1 MALTITSENLQGLL
15 DSGKPLVIDFWAEWC
30 GPCRMVAPI
39 IDELAGEYEG
49 RVTIGKCDVDSN
61 DFVHQERADRRH
73 ADRRGSEKRIRGENR
88 KTSVNSYSVFMAIGG
103 RLSLSFVLCDLLY
116 AERIFSVVFLSR
128 TCDDVRIVFPF
139 VVAVPYLFAQRTEIA
154 GFLFLSAVGKVHL
167 QCHADTVFFGDNHT
181 RTIHITFLVWVVYRQ
196 SIDTLYRH

>member
-61 DFVHQERADRRH
+61 NAR
-73 ADRRGSEKRIRGENR
+73 SEEH
-88 KTSVNSYSVFMAIGG
+88 TSE
-103 RLSLSFVLCDLLY
+103 LQSLV
-116 AERIFSVVFLSR
+116 
-128 TCDDVRIVFPF
+128 
-139 VVAVPYLFAQRTEIA
+139 
-154 GFLFLSAVGKVHL
+154 
-167 QCHADTVFFGDNHT
+167 
-181 RTIHITFLVWVVYRQ
+181 
-196 SIDTLYRH
+196 

>member
-61 DFVHQERADRRH
+61 NA
-73 ADRRGSEKRIRGENR
+73 
-88 KTSVNSYSVFMAIGG
+88 
-103 RLSLSFVLCDLLY
+103 
-116 AERIFSVVFLSR
+116 
-128 TCDDVRIVFPF
+128 
-139 VVAVPYLFAQRTEIA
+139 IA
-154 GFLFLSAVGKVHL
+154 GQDAVRNIPTILFIKNGQIVDKQIGAAPKN
-167 QCHADTVFFGDNHT
+167 VFAEK
-181 RTIHITFLVWVVYRQ
+181 IAKL
-196 SIDTLYRH
+196 L